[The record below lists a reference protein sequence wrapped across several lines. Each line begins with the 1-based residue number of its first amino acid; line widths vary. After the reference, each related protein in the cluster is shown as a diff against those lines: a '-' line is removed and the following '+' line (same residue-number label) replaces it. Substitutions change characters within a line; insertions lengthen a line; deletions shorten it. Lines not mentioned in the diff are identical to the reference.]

1 MELAAVEDIK
11 FIAKMQKDGLKID
24 IDNKLN
30 ETEIRRNQLIAQQ
43 KLKMDEQKLKEKEVE
58 IRR

>member
-30 ETEIRRNQLIAQQ
+30 ETEIRRNQLIA
-43 KLKMDEQKLKEKEVE
+43 
-58 IRR
+58 